1 MENIF
6 KGLFDSAL
14 VQTVSADKFLW
25 CIFSACI
32 IGIIIALLYKIKS
45 SSTASFII
53 TLALI
58 PSAVCMVIMMVNGN
72 VGAGVAV
79 AGAFS
84 LIRFRSAPGTA
95 REIVAIFIAMASG
108 LACGMGY
115 IAYAA
120 LFGLIASLFN
130 LLLSVLP
137 RKTVSAERTL
147 RITVPEDLNFAGA
160 FDDIFEKY
168 LSEYALT
175 QVKTTNMGSLY
186 RLSYNVAL
194 KSAGSEKELIDELR
208 CRNGN
213 LEIMLSMRESTLEL

>member
-1 MENIF
+1 MGNIF

-14 VQTVSADKFLW
+14 IQTVSVDKFLA
-25 CIFSACI
+25 CILSACV

-45 SSTASFII
+45 SSTSSFII

-95 REIVAIFIAMASG
+95 REIAAIFIAMATG

-115 IAYAA
+115 IAYGA
-120 LFGLIASLFN
+120 LFGIIASLFN
-130 LLLSVLP
+130 LLLSCLP
-137 RKTVSAERTL
+137 KNTRTLERTL
-147 RITVPEDLNFAGA
+147 KITVPEDLNFAGA

-168 LSEYALT
+168 LGECTLT

-186 RLSYNVAL
+186 RLSYSVTL
-194 KSAGSEKELIDELR
+194 KSSGSEKAFIDELR

-213 LEIMLSMRESTLEL
+213 LEIMLSMRESTMEL